1 VRHAAPRITAGVE
14 GRHRSGTL
22 KAGLS
27 LSPATTS
34 PAYGEN
40 RRPEAITVGRV
51 VIDQMLVARRKLEP
65 SGHNRHPTNDR
76 HSAGRSLRL
85 AASPTVLPL
94 TETTAFAD
102 TAPRGSF
109 WRKLDIKNPTS
120 CAFGGA
126 NLPTLFVTST
136 RFGLARHETA
146 ANPAEGALLA
156 LNVGRNCR
164 RALRRLSEPQ
174 GVLGL

>member
-1 VRHAAPRITAGVE
+1 
-14 GRHRSGTL
+14 
-22 KAGLS
+22 

-85 AASPTVLPL
+85 AASPTVLPS
-94 TETTAFAD
+94 TETTGFRRHRAAGIVLAKVD
-102 TAPRGSF
+102 V
-109 WRKLDIKNPTS
+109 KNPTS

-156 LNVGRNCR
+156 LNVGRDCR

>member
-1 VRHAAPRITAGVE
+1 
-14 GRHRSGTL
+14 
-22 KAGLS
+22 

-34 PAYGEN
+34 PVYGEN

-65 SGHNRHPTNDR
+65 SGHKDTPTND
-76 HSAGRSLRL
+76 ATPLRRPQL
-85 AASPTVLPL
+85 APCRPPTVLPL

-109 WRKLDIKNPTS
+109 WRKLDVKNPTS

-126 NLPTLFVTST
+126 NLATLLVTST